1 MKLSQMALYS
11 RFRPLREFAYKRM
24 RPGDVFTPAPRAT
37 RVLLCGD
44 MTFDPEFRYPPGV
57 HRNKKPDGRAKSVQ
71 RKLKRK
77 VTELLFSPALFS
89 GGLDFDFGV
98 MRLKSLEKTLMNTH
112 RVYRSFVKHD
122 IEWDGNCSYPFE
134 KIGPFMRAKDI
145 VFANLEN
152 PLTHAKRAHGFF
164 LADPGYA
171 GAMKGA
177 GINIVSVANNHI
189 FDGGEVGFLHTME
202 NLNINN
208 IEFTGGGKDLSS
220 ARRGRIVRA
229 NGTSI
234 LFLAY
239 TRFCNS
245 NFASTAGDYPGIL
258 PLDLDLIMEDLKSA
272 RGKSD
277 MVFVS
282 LHWGYE
288 NQPNIHPKQIE
299 IAHRVIE
306 AGADCIIGH
315 HSHVPHGIEVYKGRP
330 VIYSLG
336 NFIFAYYMEGWQ
348 DNMLAE
354 VVIEDKR
361 IRGVMVHPISGRM
374 NELFQPELLAGPRA
388 DSLLKEIKIKSALF
402 KTPMAIKD
410 GTGYIRID
418 Q

>member
-1 MKLSQMALYS
+1 MTIFEMALYS
-11 RFRPLREFAYKRM
+11 RFKPLRGFAYRRV
-24 RPGDVFTPAPRAT
+24 RPGDIFAPSPHAT
-37 RVLLCGD
+37 RVLLGGD
-44 MTFDPEFRYPPGV
+44 MSFDPELRYPPGV
-57 HRNKKPDGRAKSVQ
+57 YREKRSDGRSKSAL
-71 RKLKRK
+71 RKLKK
-77 VTELLFSPALFS
+77 KATGLLFSPALFS
-89 GGLDFDFGV
+89 GKLDFDFGAL
-98 MRLKSLEKTLMNTH
+98 RLKSLEKGNEWTSK
-112 RVYRSFVKHD
+112 VYRNCLKHD
-122 IEWDGNCSYPFE
+122 FEMNGNYSYPFE
-134 KIGPFMRAKDI
+134 KIGPFIRTKDI

-152 PLTHAKRAHGFF
+152 PLTSTRRAHGFF

-171 GAMKGA
+171 GAMKEA

-245 NFASTAGDYPGIL
+245 NFASAAGEYPGIL
-258 PLDLDLIMEDLKSA
+258 PLDIDLIMEDLKSA

-277 MVFVS
+277 LVFIS

-288 NQPNIHPKQIE
+288 NQPGVHPMQVE
-299 IAHRVIE
+299 IAHKLIE

-336 NFIFAYYMEGWQ
+336 NFIFGYYMEGWQ
-348 DNMLAE
+348 DNILAE
-354 VVIEDKR
+354 LVIEDKR
-361 IRGVMVHPISGRM
+361 IGGLIIHPISGRR
-374 NELFQPELLAGPRA
+374 NELIQPELLMGPRA
-388 DSLLKEIKIKSALF
+388 DSLLDEIRIKSAVF
-402 KTPMAIKD
+402 GTKIGMKD
-410 GTGYIRID
+410 GAGYVRIG
-418 Q
+418 